1 MSRPIRVCLLVVD
14 DRFERERDQ
23 PFFGT
28 APTALFQG
36 FAALGKGE
44 VEVHVI
50 SCVKTRLPAPQ
61 QLAENIFYH
70 QAVLPHW
77 SYLRAGHA
85 GPLFAVRRILRA
97 LQPDIVHAQGTER
110 WCAVSGA
117 FCGFPRV
124 LTIHGN
130 LRLIN
135 KVSRMEPRLYWKAQE
150 ILETIT
156 VPRFDGV
163 VCITDYTRRNIAD
176 LAKRTWIVPNAV
188 DQSFFDLYPQN
199 SGVNRAGDTL
209 KILFVGHIQE
219 RKNQNA
225 FIDAVSPLAKRH
237 SLRVRFFG
245 QCGGDT
251 AFVSGFK
258 ARIARHEWCSY
269 EGMKGRDDLREAF
282 RGASLLVLPSLEDN
296 CPMSVLEAM
305 AAGIPIVASRVGGVP
320 ELIKDGV
327 TGLLCD
333 PLDRESMR
341 SCVERI
347 LTAPQEA
354 SSMAVAA
361 RAVARDRYHPSVIAA
376 KHIEVY
382 REVIA
387 RT

>member
-1 MSRPIRVCLLVVD
+1 MMHRLKIAVLVVD
-14 DRFERERDQ
+14 DRFDRAGNQ

-50 SCVKTRLPAPQ
+50 SCVKKQLPAPQ

-117 FCGFPRV
+117 FCGYPRV

-130 LRLIN
+130 LRMIN
-135 KVSRMEPRLYWKAQE
+135 KVSPMEPRIYWKAQE
-150 ILETIT
+150 MLETIA

-163 VCITDYTRRNIAD
+163 VCITDYTQRNVAD
-176 LAKRTWIVPNAV
+176 LARRTWVVPNAV
-188 DQSFFDLYPQN
+188 DLNFFSLYSKIGSKTNAASPH
-199 SGVNRAGDTL
+199 R
-209 KILFVGHIQE
+209 ILFVGHVQE

-225 FIDAVSPLAKRH
+225 FIDAVAPLAQRH
-237 SLRVRFFG
+237 PFKIEFYG
-245 QCGGDT
+245 QCG
-251 AFVSGFK
+251 ANSFEREFR
-258 ARIARHEWCSY
+258 ARVEKYEWCSY
-269 EGMKGRDDLREAF
+269 EGMKGRDELKEAF

-320 ELIKDGV
+320 ELIEDGV
-327 TGLLCD
+327 TGWLCD
-333 PLDRESMR
+333 PRDSQSMR
-341 SCVERI
+341 SSVEQM
-347 LTAPQEA
+347 LSDPDKA
-354 SSMAVAA
+354 SSMAEAA
-361 RAVARDRYHPSVIAA
+361 HAAAMRRYHPRVIAA
-376 KHIEVY
+376 EHVKIY
-382 REVIA
+382 RDVISPA
-387 RT
+387 